1 MERIVCLVIGYI
13 FGLFQTGYLYGKAH
27 HVDIRKRGSGNA
39 GTTNALRTMGWKAGA
54 VTFLGDCF
62 KCVFAVVVVH
72 LLFAKNYGDIL
83 PLLSMYAG
91 MGAVLGH
98 NYPFYMHFKG
108 GKGIAATAGLL
119 VSTTNVW
126 MVLICLVSFV
136 LIVGVTRYVSLGSLA
151 VVIIYLIEIIVYG
164 KMGGFGMQ
172 GAHLMEMYII
182 QQRLDQMIQLQ
193 VQRLTSVQLMKQI
206 TILVIQQ
213 ECAHIWMQVFQY
225 QPQRLQQLVHR

>member
-72 LLFAKNYGDIL
+72 LL
-83 PLLSMYAG
+83 
-91 MGAVLGH
+91 
-98 NYPFYMHFKG
+98 FYMHFKG

-182 QQRLDQMIQLQ
+182 AALLMLSAFYKHKENIKRLLAGTENK
-193 VQRLTSVQLMKQI
+193 LSVGKNK
-206 TILVIQQ
+206 
-213 ECAHIWMQVFQY
+213 
-225 QPQRLQQLVHR
+225 